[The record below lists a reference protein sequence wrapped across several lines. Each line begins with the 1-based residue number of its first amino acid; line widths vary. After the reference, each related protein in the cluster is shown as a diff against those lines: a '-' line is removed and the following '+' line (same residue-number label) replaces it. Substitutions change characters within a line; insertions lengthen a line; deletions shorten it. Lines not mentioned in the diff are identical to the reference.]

1 MCVYY
6 YYQNCFRKTFPNQ
19 IKKSYLV
26 TTFGPCF
33 LSLLPFQALVEGTG
47 KMIWQVS
54 LAPQVAQL
62 MQGTKVQAID
72 LAISIA
78 VLTILIHIILDRV
91 GRTVRIIH
99 TVGKSCKVEEYTS
112 LQMEIFWSTQSTYL
126 PATTK
131 SHWTTSVLPPPSR
144 SPRWCE
150 RCHMLRSHKSAAHR
164 IRSVSRRGT
173 PGSLPWRVCAGLGAW
188 RGRWKTKK
196 SCLAY
201 STFDGSTLTH
211 RAVPS
216 NLILRITAKPVRI
229 ITISDTIY
237 R

>member
-33 LSLLPFQALVEGTG
+33 LSLLPFQTLVEGAG
-47 KMIWQVS
+47 KMVWQVS

-91 GRTVRIIH
+91 GGTVRIIH
-99 TVGKSCKVEEYTS
+99 TVGKSCQVGE
-112 LQMEIFWSTQSTYL
+112 
-126 PATTK
+126 
-131 SHWTTSVLPPPSR
+131 
-144 SPRWCE
+144 
-150 RCHMLRSHKSAAHR
+150 
-164 IRSVSRRGT
+164 
-173 PGSLPWRVCAGLGAW
+173 
-188 RGRWKTKK
+188 
-196 SCLAY
+196 
-201 STFDGSTLTH
+201 
-211 RAVPS
+211 
-216 NLILRITAKPVRI
+216 
-229 ITISDTIY
+229 
-237 R
+237 